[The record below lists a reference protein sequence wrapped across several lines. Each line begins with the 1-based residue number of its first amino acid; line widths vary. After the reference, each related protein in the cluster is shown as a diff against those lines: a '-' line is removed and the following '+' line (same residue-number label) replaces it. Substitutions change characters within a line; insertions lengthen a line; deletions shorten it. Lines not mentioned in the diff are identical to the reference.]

1 VITIQILLK
10 DYEQYITIHARHGD
24 FGEWCG
30 KAVPPEDCFAPLSA
44 VVRRVQSVISNR
56 CSFRLITNSLSCREV
71 QKEVLERHGVNIT
84 MQQVIMTS
92 DETNEAWWEQVASYG
107 WKRIDH
113 AAQQTAERYSR
124 WSVGL
129 PEYPS
134 TTLTYFLLG
143 IRSLL
148 AQPYSQMASG
158 L

>member
-1 VITIQILLK
+1 
-10 DYEQYITIHARHGD
+10 
-24 FGEWCG
+24 
-30 KAVPPEDCFAPLSA
+30 
-44 VVRRVQSVISNR
+44 
-56 CSFRLITNSLSCREV
+56 V
-71 QKEVLERHGVNIT
+71 QKEVLERHGINIT

-124 WSVGL
+124 WSVSL
-129 PEYPS
+129 PKYPS
-134 TTLTYFLLG
+134 TALMYFLLG

-148 AQPYSQMASG
+148 TQPYSQMASG